1 MKIAIPVFLAAALPA
16 CFLIPVEG
24 DDVSVSQLVLPE
36 EGGFVCTLDDRA
48 HIDIPPGALEVPT
61 TITMARVDAPAEIA
75 EFQPIGPVYDFGPS
89 GTQFGGPVFVQLRP
103 GPLPEGVGWD
113 QLSLYSLSDGAIE
126 ELANVTV
133 DAAEGTITGV
143 TTHFSVFFVSALGPS
158 QPRGISVGGPGLV
171 PLFGR
176 SNRSDLPANVGL
188 WFRPGGTVSTQQY
201 GGVATEIL
209 VIQINS
215 GMPNTPLFVDSWTI
229 DPVDAEGTV
238 GPTGDRISTRG
249 FWFDF
254 FAHNVRAGLINQTT
268 DSEGRIA
275 LTLYASDIYRQ
286 MLNAPAGY
294 SSGRIR
300 IRAIAPSGS
309 TAVDIKIA
317 FGRVQ

>member
-16 CFLIPVEG
+16 CFLVPLDIENA
-24 DDVSVSQLVLPE
+24 SVSQLVHPE
-36 EGGFVCTLDDRA
+36 EGAYLCTLDDRA
-48 HIDIPPGALEVPT
+48 HIDVPPGALEVPT
-61 TITMARVDAPAEIA
+61 TITMARVDAPPEIA
-75 EFQPIGPVYDFGPS
+75 EYEPIGPVYDFGPS
-89 GTQFGGPVFVQLRP
+89 GLQFAAPVFVQLRP

-113 QLSLYSLSDGAIE
+113 QVSLYSLSGGVIE

-133 DAAEGTITGV
+133 DASAGTVTGL
-143 TTHFSVFFVSALGPS
+143 TTHFSVFFASAIGPS
-158 QPRGISVGGPGLV
+158 QPRGIAVGGPGLV
-171 PLFGR
+171 PLFGQ

-201 GGVATEIL
+201 GGPATEVL

-215 GMPNTPLFVDSWTI
+215 GIPNSPLYVDSWTI

-254 FAHNVRAGLINQTT
+254 FAHNVRAALINKTT
-268 DSEGRIA
+268 DNEGRIA
-275 LTLYASDIYRQ
+275 LTLFASDVYRQ
-286 MLNAPAGY
+286 MLNAPPGY

-300 IRAIAPSGS
+300 IRAIAPSGP
-309 TAVDIKIA
+309 TAVDIKLS